1 MPKNNTTPTYE
12 QLINKAIR
20 RLMLTITLLV
30 SLITLLMVGT
40 QQTINTTREA
50 RDLMSSL
57 NQANIKD
64 VPSFIQWNNTTTRNT
79 KQPAFIRVTTKK
91 ATLTTATKTKRMIIT
106 TPSSKSFFTKQQTKL
121 VGPLVYVRGFG
132 FFLSY
137 SEKDGHNTYQLWVSL
152 RRLFNSLLI
161 LILLM
166 LAVTCAALALGTWW
180 AHRLALRL
188 SDPTIKL
195 LHATKYTS
203 NNPDSDQP
211 TLDVPASPREINDL
225 GRAFNEL
232 LVTQNQRLQH
242 ERQLDRKSVV

>member
-91 ATLTTATKTKRMIIT
+91 ATLTTATKTKRTIIT

-166 LAVTCAALALGTWW
+166 LVVTCAALVLGTWW

-211 TLDVPASPREINDL
+211 P
-225 GRAFNEL
+225 
-232 LVTQNQRLQH
+232 
-242 ERQLDRKSVV
+242 

>member
-91 ATLTTATKTKRMIIT
+91 ATLTTASKTKRTIIT

-137 SEKDGHNTYQLWVSL
+137 SEKDGHNLPTMGQLKAIVQQSAY
-152 RRLFNSLLI
+152 FDS
-161 LILLM
+161 
-166 LAVTCAALALGTWW
+166 
-180 AHRLALRL
+180 AHAGCHLCRPGIGDLVGP
-188 SDPTIKL
+188 SFST
-195 LHATKYTS
+195 AT
-203 NNPDSDQP
+203 
-211 TLDVPASPREINDL
+211 E
-225 GRAFNEL
+225 
-232 LVTQNQRLQH
+232 
-242 ERQLDRKSVV
+242 

>member
-91 ATLTTATKTKRMIIT
+91 ATLTTATKTKRTIIT
-106 TPSSKSFFTKQQTKL
+106 TPSSKSFFHQ
-121 VGPLVYVRGFG
+121 
-132 FFLSY
+132 
-137 SEKDGHNTYQLWVSL
+137 
-152 RRLFNSLLI
+152 
-161 LILLM
+161 
-166 LAVTCAALALGTWW
+166 
-180 AHRLALRL
+180 
-188 SDPTIKL
+188 
-195 LHATKYTS
+195 AT
-203 NNPDSDQP
+203 D
-211 TLDVPASPREINDL
+211 
-225 GRAFNEL
+225 
-232 LVTQNQRLQH
+232 
-242 ERQLDRKSVV
+242 

>member
-91 ATLTTATKTKRMIIT
+91 ATLTTATKTKRTIIT

-180 AHRLALRL
+180 A
-188 SDPTIKL
+188 I
-195 LHATKYTS
+195 
-203 NNPDSDQP
+203 
-211 TLDVPASPREINDL
+211 V
-225 GRAFNEL
+225 
-232 LVTQNQRLQH
+232 
-242 ERQLDRKSVV
+242 